1 MFCNDLS
8 LFCSVFLCISNFSA
22 TLSGTLINECKD
34 TDVGRVALA
43 TCTIPGET
51 TDKKKQ
57 SVSICA
63 FGIGGL
69 FKNSDIECQI
79 FSLFDIKTSKP

>member
-1 MFCNDLS
+1 M
-8 LFCSVFLCISNFSA
+8 
-22 TLSGTLINECKD
+22 
-34 TDVGRVALA
+34 ALA
-43 TCTIPGET
+43 TYTIPGET

-79 FSLFDIKTSKP
+79 FSLFDMKTSKPLQHK